1 MNRFLIAFAGFAT
14 LSLVACNGET
24 VDYSDPNH
32 TPNYDIDIPEVF
44 PPSTASAPLTSVSP
58 DAVTSSN
65 EFSLKFYLAN
75 SKECKGNL
83 CVSPFSVGSVLG
95 MLANGDDGEA
105 RNEILTLL
113 GFDASEEGLSAL
125 NTHYQTLL
133 SNLPN
138 IEEEI
143 ACNFTNTLWCD
154 PLDGPIYEQFMQT
167 ISDKFY
173 ATYIPQTPKGYQG
186 EYAINQFVSKNTNG
200 LIDNFLSEPLN
211 VEYAFLN
218 TSLFKAGWNQSFIKE
233 DTKTGE
239 FHDINNKKQKT
250 DFMCSDP
257 YSEYT
262 QYTKIDD
269 GTESVRI
276 FYGKDAQFSMTL
288 ILPDKNKSKKS
299 FEDVLTIENIRKIND
314 GLKRMEI
321 TVKLPKF
328 EVELNNANTIDI
340 LKKIGL
346 EKICSGKATF
356 NKIKESDI
364 LCLGTFVHASKI
376 KVDEDGTEAAAA
388 SLGGMLNLLPPGPT
402 NTPKIPEIV
411 FDRPFIFYIQE
422 NITGSILFIGSI
434 KTFA

>member
-1 MNRFLIAFAGFAT
+1 MNRFLIAFAGFAA

-32 TPNYDIDIPEVF
+32 TPDYDIDIPEVF
-44 PPSTASAPLTSVSP
+44 PPSKVSAPLTSVSP
-58 DAVTSSN
+58 DAVTTTN
-65 EFSLKFYLAN
+65 EFALKFYLAN

-95 MLANGDDGEA
+95 MLANGNDGEA

-143 ACNFTNTLWCD
+143 TCNFTNTLWCD
-154 PLDGPIYEQFMQT
+154 PLDGPIYEPFMQT
-167 ISDKFY
+167 ISDKYY
-173 ATYIPQTPKGYQG
+173 ATYIPQTPKGFQG
-186 EYAINQFVSKNTNG
+186 QYAINQFVSKNTNG
-200 LIDNFLSEPLN
+200 LIDNFLSEPLD
-211 VEYAFLN
+211 VDYAFLN
-218 TSLFKAGWNQSFIKE
+218 TSLFKAGWNESFIKE
-233 DTKTGE
+233 GTKTGE

-250 DFMCSDP
+250 DFMCSDLF
-257 YSEYT
+257 SRFT

-269 GTESVRI
+269 GTESVRLY
-276 FYGKDAQFSMTL
+276 YGKDAKFSMTL

-299 FEDVLTIENIRKIND
+299 FEDVLTIDNFRKINE
-314 GLKRMEI
+314 GLQKMPI
-321 TVKLPKF
+321 IVKLPKF

-340 LKKIGL
+340 LEKIGL

-356 NKIKESDI
+356 NKIKESEI
-364 LCLGTFVHASKI
+364 LYLNTFVHAAKL

-388 SLGGMLNLLPPGPT
+388 SLGGLSYGSPLNPSD
-402 NTPKIPEIV
+402 TPKYPEIV

-422 NITGSILFIGSI
+422 NITGSILFIGSV